1 MRGVIALAA
10 AVSIPEMVNGAPFVA
25 RHLIVFLTF
34 SVILVTLV
42 VQGLTLP
49 SVIRALGLAGGDDL
63 APEERYARRLA
74 LREALTFL
82 EEGRRGKSE
91 AFTHAYDDLIDRY
104 EHRMADVAEEEEGE
118 HSATKSEIYQELVEA
133 ARGAIQAE
141 RSTVIRLRDEG
152 LISDNVMRKVERELD
167 LEESRYQLNS

>member
-1 MRGVIALAA
+1 LK
-10 AVSIPEMVNGAPFVA
+10 NGKD
-25 RHLIVFLTF
+25 
-34 SVILVTLV
+34 
-42 VQGLTLP
+42 Q
-49 SVIRALGLAGGDDL
+49 
-63 APEERYARRLA
+63 
-74 LREALTFL
+74 
-82 EEGRRGKSE
+82 
-91 AFTHAYDDLIDRY
+91 
-104 EHRMADVAEEEEGE
+104 AEEEEGE